1 VRLKQFGSKLHI
13 NQKTPLLRSNKRK
26 KTKNSKGR
34 RKSLD
39 KMTQRSER
47 KVEKTFETPY
57 KVFTHSD
64 KREENDKLPPN
75 REGQIAK

>member
-1 VRLKQFGSKLHI
+1 
-13 NQKTPLLRSNKRK
+13 LLRSNKIK
-26 KTKNSKGR
+26 KAKNSKGR

-39 KMTQRSER
+39 KMTQILER

>member
-1 VRLKQFGSKLHI
+1 
-13 NQKTPLLRSNKRK
+13 
-26 KTKNSKGR
+26 
-34 RKSLD
+34 
-39 KMTQRSER
+39 MTQRSER
-47 KVEKTFETPY
+47 KVEKTYETPY